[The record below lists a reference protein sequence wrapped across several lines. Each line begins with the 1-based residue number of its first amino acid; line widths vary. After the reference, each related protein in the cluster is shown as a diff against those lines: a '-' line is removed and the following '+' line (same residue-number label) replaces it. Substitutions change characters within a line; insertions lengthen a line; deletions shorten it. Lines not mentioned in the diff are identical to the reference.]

1 MTDPRP
7 VLIDEASSD
16 TSDQSEFTDTPK
28 SVFEVFW
35 VFTLIGIQS
44 FGGATAVAQRE
55 LIDRRHWFTVDQ
67 FVAFLTVCQSLP
79 GPNVCILAVM
89 IGDRFFGLRGAA
101 AGLLGILGLPLTVV
115 SAAVVLF
122 QNFSEIPQV
131 QGALRG
137 MAAVA
142 AGMVLGSALKLT
154 TTAPRSPLGL
164 PLWTAVCACAFIA
177 SAVFHIAL
185 VWTLVCAGG
194 VSIAL
199 AAVRF
204 KKKGR

>member
-7 VLIDEASSD
+7 VLIDEDHSD
-16 TSDQSEFTDTPK
+16 DNEQSEFTNTPD

-55 LIDRRHWFTVDQ
+55 LIDRRHWFTTDQ

-89 IGDRFFGLRGAA
+89 IGDKFFGLRGAA
-101 AGLLGILGLPLTVV
+101 AGILGILSLPLMIV
-115 SAAVVLF
+115 SAAVLLF
-122 QNFSEIPQV
+122 QSFAEQPQV

-164 PLWTAVCACAFIA
+164 PFWGAVCACAFCA
-177 SAVFHIAL
+177 NAVFHVPL
-185 VWTLVCAGG
+185 VWTLLGAGG
-194 VSIAL
+194 VSIA
-199 AAVRF
+199 AASLRL